1 MIASARPLREH
12 QLIHSLPS
20 PGRDRQIYAAATAAL
35 AASKYIPLRQLNCN
49 VVDGVVEISG
59 TVSSFYLKQLAQAAM
74 LQLNGGGVRNL
85 VQVIG
90 ESIALVARDCQNN
103 PDLRRLAQGAS

>member
-12 QLIHSLPS
+12 QLIKGLPS
-20 PGRDRQIYAAATAAL
+20 SGRDRQIHAAATAAL
-35 AASKYIPLRQLNCN
+35 AASQYISLRQLNCS
-49 VVDGVVEISG
+49 VVDGLVEISG

-74 LQLNGGGVRNL
+74 LQLNGEGVRNL

-90 ESIALVARDCQNN
+90 ESVALSRNGLRQQSE
-103 PDLRRLAQGAS
+103 LRRLAQGDT